1 MEKPHS
7 VKSSRGKYILSKALY
22 FGIKQLSKEAKVFTK
37 DEETKKDLQDMQDL
51 YHYMYDSYVP
61 IQGWEGLRE
70 EVPRPNL
77 ITVTEHL
84 SKQGGI

>member
-37 DEETKKDLQDMQDL
+37 DEETLDGV
-51 YHYMYDSYVP
+51 S
-61 IQGWEGLRE
+61 
-70 EVPRPNL
+70 
-77 ITVTEHL
+77 
-84 SKQGGI
+84 